1 MSSYF
6 GGSDDENDNED
17 IVDSD
22 SDGVSVED
30 DGDET
35 EINDGNDVESVASV
49 DEETQDIANITNQLL
64 NPNDE
69 QNGVVVEEEEED
81 EEEDENYLQKFN
93 EQINKNYIL
102 DFHPECAIHNQ
113 DEIARLSVV
122 TRDPY
127 TNIIIDPLHRT
138 LPFLTKFE
146 RARILGQ
153 RTKQINS
160 GAATFVKVP
169 DDMIDGNLIAEM
181 ELAQKTIPFIIR
193 RPLCNGGSE
202 YWKVED
208 LENINF

>member
-6 GGSDDENDNED
+6 GGSDDENEVES

-35 EINDGNDVESVASV
+35 ELNDGESVASV
-49 DEETQDIANITNQLL
+49 DEENQDIANITNQLL

>member
-127 TNIIIDPLHRT
+127 TNIIIDPLH
-138 LPFLTKFE
+138 
-146 RARILGQ
+146 
-153 RTKQINS
+153 
-160 GAATFVKVP
+160 
-169 DDMIDGNLIAEM
+169 
-181 ELAQKTIPFIIR
+181 
-193 RPLCNGGSE
+193 
-202 YWKVED
+202 
-208 LENINF
+208 

>member
-6 GGSDDENDNED
+6 GGSDDENDIED
-17 IVDSD
+17 NIVDSD
-22 SDGVSVED
+22 TDGVSVADDEED
-30 DGDET
+30 EN
-35 EINDGNDVESVASV
+35 EVNDGESMASV

-69 QNGVVVEEEEED
+69 QNGMDEEEEEED
-81 EEEDENYLQKFN
+81 EEDENYLQKFN